1 VITGTG
7 RIQSAQGTSPAGS
20 FGYLLNQWPDAN
32 IAPGGIFGVFNL
44 DGAGNITGSY
54 TIVGSA
60 GPAPISGT
68 ATGTYAVNP
77 DGTGSTSISLDIGIS
92 ITQAIV
98 LVDGGSGIQ
107 MLQTSTSGGGGNAVV
122 SGTARM
128 Q

>member
-1 VITGTG
+1 
-7 RIQSAQGTSPAGS
+7 
-20 FGYLLNQWPDAN
+20 
-32 IAPGGIFGVFNL
+32 
-44 DGAGNITGSY
+44 
-54 TIVGSA
+54 
-60 GPAPISGT
+60 
-68 ATGTYAVNP
+68 
-77 DGTGSTSISLDIGIS
+77 LDIGIS